1 VTRRA
6 FIAVIVLLLVASI
19 AYATIYTQRWSY
31 FTVNISQ
38 PHVWFED
45 PQYPNV
51 VVELSNYKTSAIV
64 NISARNMGV
73 RLVNRTGL
81 VYDLTQG
88 RDYVSQYFQEY
99 GQGCDFSY
107 TSDGS
112 GIVVTGN
119 PSGGLYGGCTLRYKY
134 PPGVIANIS
143 FTALMK
149 TDDTGS
155 PIEGIRGVSLW
166 NSTSGYYYLAGIKN
180 NSTGWFFGIYKYTGT
195 TIREPGGHVIPALVD
210 TVITGYVTSVW
221 FSVSFQQIIYPNG
234 TVVLKAWLYNITGGG
249 GLVAYLER
257 VDSSPIYADNFG
269 LTVYQI
275 RNRPSAVFQII
286 GFTTETRVLIVKG
299 LPYCCY
305 VYIYDSSGGL
315 IGSGHVNE
323 SGIVEIPLVNPSVIN
338 VTISVSCNGYTY
350 NYTQSIL
357 LGGDVFEVYFWFEGP
372 VLMVYTD
379 ILDMNFT
386 GWLRLYNASCNGSI
400 YSIKVW
406 LVNQTATSS
415 SINITQVDS
424 NLLVYPDETSL
435 IILTPRS
442 TGWAGNVTL
451 RAELYYNTYCTLYTY
466 FYYNYSIGAFS
477 WLDATINIKRGP

>member
-1 VTRRA
+1 
-6 FIAVIVLLLVASI
+6 
-19 AYATIYTQRWSY
+19 
-31 FTVNISQ
+31 
-38 PHVWFED
+38 
-45 PQYPNV
+45 
-51 VVELSNYKTSAIV
+51 
-64 NISARNMGV
+64 
-73 RLVNRTGL
+73 
-81 VYDLTQG
+81 
-88 RDYVSQYFQEY
+88 
-99 GQGCDFSY
+99 
-107 TSDGS
+107 
-112 GIVVTGN
+112 
-119 PSGGLYGGCTLRYKY
+119 
-134 PPGVIANIS
+134 
-143 FTALMK
+143 
-149 TDDTGS
+149 
-155 PIEGIRGVSLW
+155 
-166 NSTSGYYYLAGIKN
+166 
-180 NSTGWFFGIYKYTGT
+180 
-195 TIREPGGHVIPALVD
+195 
-210 TVITGYVTSVW
+210 
-221 FSVSFQQIIYPNG
+221 
-234 TVVLKAWLYNITGGG
+234 
-249 GLVAYLER
+249 LER